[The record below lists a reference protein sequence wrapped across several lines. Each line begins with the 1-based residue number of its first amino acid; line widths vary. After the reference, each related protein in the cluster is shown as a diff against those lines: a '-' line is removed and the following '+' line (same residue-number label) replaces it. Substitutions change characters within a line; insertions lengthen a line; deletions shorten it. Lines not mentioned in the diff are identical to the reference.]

1 MLKKMQLFYKIF
13 LALFVIFI
21 GINLYVIEWPLG
33 FLAEENSI
41 FVLSMSA
48 AIVGIIVVFILHT
61 LSTLSAKKQSQS

>member
-1 MLKKMQLFYKIF
+1 MQRFYKIF
-13 LALFVIFI
+13 LALFIVFI
-21 GINLYVIEWPLG
+21 AINLYVIEWDLG
-33 FLAEENSI
+33 FWDEENST